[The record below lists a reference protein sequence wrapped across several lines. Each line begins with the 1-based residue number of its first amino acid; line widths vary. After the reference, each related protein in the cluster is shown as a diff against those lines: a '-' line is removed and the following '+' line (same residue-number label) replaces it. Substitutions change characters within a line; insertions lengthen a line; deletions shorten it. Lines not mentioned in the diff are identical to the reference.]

1 MIQYTI
7 RDATK
12 TLFERYLNEF
22 NLNEDLNILSKKAI
36 EEIENY
42 PTDKLSRWLGFIQA
56 YVIFT
61 NQTTIDVERDF
72 SRPLFHKAYQNENI
86 EIPNSFSTR

>member
-22 NLNEDLNILSKKAI
+22 NLTNNLKELSIEAI
-36 EEIENY
+36 EKINDY
-42 PTDKLSRWLGFIQA
+42 HIDKLSRWLGFVQGYI
-56 YVIFT
+56 IFT
-61 NQTTIDVERDF
+61 NQSTIDIERDF
-72 SRPLFHKAYQNENI
+72 SRPLFHKSY
-86 EIPNSFSTR
+86 